1 MKKSKYTPGGFDL
14 AVKKARAGRGLFAK
28 EVIPKGVCVIE
39 YTGRTLKG
47 EEEYSSR
54 SRYLFEVTK
63 KKTIDG
69 WDKRNTARYINHS
82 CKPNCEIE
90 IYKKRVFVM
99 SRRKIKPGEELGY
112 DYGKI
117 YFNSFIKPIG
127 CRCLK
132 CMSEKKWQKV
142 KAKEA
147 EKALKKKKKK
157 AA

>member
-1 MKKSKYTPGGFDL
+1 MTKSKYTPGGFDL
-14 AVKKARAGRGLFAK
+14 AVKRARAGRGLFAR
-28 EVIPKGVCVIE
+28 ETIPKGVCVVE
-39 YTGRTLKG
+39 YTGRTLTA
-47 EEEYSSR
+47 EEEHTSR

-82 CKPNCEIE
+82 CKPNCQVEIH
-90 IYKKRVFVM
+90 KKRVFVM
-99 SRRKIKPGEELGY
+99 SLRKIKPGEELGY

-117 YFNSFIKPIG
+117 YFNSFLKPMG

-132 CMSEKKWQKV
+132 CMSEKKWLKV
-142 KAKEA
+142 K
-147 EKALKKKKKK
+147 EKALRAKKKKKKK